1 MKPTYPNKFF
11 RAAKSRVNIDKKCF
25 PEYFT
30 TYVMFIVINNS
41 LPDVLVF
48 SGNQGTIGMVG
59 LIPQQ
64 CRFLIIVYIIF

>member
-1 MKPTYPNKFF
+1 ML
-11 RAAKSRVNIDKKCF
+11 
-25 PEYFT
+25 
-30 TYVMFIVINNS
+30 IVINNS

-64 CRFLIIVYIIF
+64 CRFLIIVHIIFLNQVLFARSQHI